1 MRSDRRQIMRLIPKH
16 RHSQRRRKSRIT
28 ITQEEISADL
38 HYPAGATGP
47 QQATGYRRI
56 EVR

>member
-1 MRSDRRQIMRLIPKH
+1 MRLIPRH

-38 HYPAGATGP
+38 HYPAGASEPRRT
-47 QQATGYRRI
+47 ADYRRI
-56 EVR
+56 EIR

>member
-1 MRSDRRQIMRLIPKH
+1 MRLIPKH
-16 RHSQRRRKSRIT
+16 RHSQRRRKARIT

-38 HYPAGATGP
+38 HYPAGAADA
-47 QQATGYRRI
+47 QRVASYRRI

>member
-1 MRSDRRQIMRLIPKH
+1 MRLIPRH
-16 RHSQRRRKSRIT
+16 RRRQRRRRSRIS

-38 HYPAGATGP
+38 HYPAGRREP
-47 QQATGYRRI
+47 QRKVGYRRI

>member
-1 MRSDRRQIMRLIPKH
+1 MRLIPRQ

-38 HYPAGATGP
+38 HYPAGAADP
-47 QQATGYRRI
+47 RRATGYRRI
-56 EVR
+56 EIR

>member
-1 MRSDRRQIMRLIPKH
+1 MRLIPRQ

-38 HYPAGATGP
+38 HYPAGAVDSRQPT
-47 QQATGYRRI
+47 AYRRI
-56 EVR
+56 EIR

>member
-1 MRSDRRQIMRLIPKH
+1 MRLISKQ

-38 HYPAGATGP
+38 HYPAGASDP
-47 QQATGYRRI
+47 RRATAYRRI

>member
-1 MRSDRRQIMRLIPKH
+1 MRLIQRH

-38 HYPAGATGP
+38 HYPAG
-47 QQATGYRRI
+47 QRQDQRATGYRRI
-56 EVR
+56 EIR

>member
-1 MRSDRRQIMRLIPKH
+1 MRLTPRH
-16 RHSQRRRKSRIT
+16 RHQQRRRKSRIS

-38 HYPAGATGP
+38 HYPAGARGP
-47 QQATGYRRI
+47 QPVTGYRRI

>member
-1 MRSDRRQIMRLIPKH
+1 MRLIPRQ

-38 HYPAGATGP
+38 HYPVGASDP
-47 QQATGYRRI
+47 RQATSYRRI
-56 EVR
+56 EIR